1 MLNQAPF
8 LPSQQRRHFK
18 RRLASLPN
26 CAQAGIMG
34 KDSRDILVL
43 PCRPQQILASVSEG
57 VQRLQQHLKSHPLG
71 LPLPHEP
78 LHATKIA
85 LQKQPV
91 SERTREATSKK
102 SQVLVEDEGVMVAVQ
117 VCSPSSYPFNNHLH
131 ASLFF
136 YQLMARVCKICDA

>member
-1 MLNQAPF
+1 MKKEP
-8 LPSQQRRHFK
+8 
-18 RRLASLPN
+18 
-26 CAQAGIMG
+26 
-34 KDSRDILVL
+34 RDILIL

-78 LHATKIA
+78 LHATKAA
-85 LQKQPV
+85 LTKQPV

-117 VCSPSSYPFNNHLH
+117 VCCSSSQPLSDHVDASPL
-131 ASLFF
+131 L
-136 YQLMARVCKICDA
+136 CKLILKY